1 MAGNPTWL
9 EIPPAPHF
17 SKGEMVSGFAGR
29 QGMICGIADGVAS
42 PFEKGG
48 SRGIQGFD
56 LMERYNPKL
65 KENARALRASMTDA
79 EQALWYRVRRKQIH
93 GVPFYRQK
101 PLLAFIVDFY
111 CPAAK
116 LVVELD
122 GSQHFE
128 AGYRIKDQGRD
139 TALADLGLRVLRFD
153 NRQVLLETDA
163 VLAVI
168 NEAVKGR
175 L

>member
-1 MAGNPTWL
+1 
-9 EIPPAPHF
+9 
-17 SKGEMVSGFAGR
+17 
-29 QGMICGIADGVAS
+29 
-42 PFEKGG
+42 
-48 SRGIQGFD
+48 
-56 LMERYNPKL
+56 MESYNPKL
-65 KENARALRASMTDA
+65 KENARALRANMTDA
-79 EQALWYRVRRKQIH
+79 EQALWYRVRRKQIQ
-93 GVPFYRQK
+93 GVQFYRQK

-122 GSQHFE
+122 GSQHVE
-128 AGYRIKDQGRD
+128 AEHRIKDQDRD
-139 TALADLGLRVLRFD
+139 AALAGLGLRVLRFD